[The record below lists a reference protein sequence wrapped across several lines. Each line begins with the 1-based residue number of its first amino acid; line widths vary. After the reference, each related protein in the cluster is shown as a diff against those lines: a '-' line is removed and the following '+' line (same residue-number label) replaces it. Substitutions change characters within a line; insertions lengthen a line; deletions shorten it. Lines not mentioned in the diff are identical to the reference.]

1 MSLKKLSLEANELLC
16 RKDEKD
22 NDLFYIESG
31 ELLVFG
37 IEGTKVTPIAL
48 IQEGEFVGELSFFDH
63 THRSAYVIT
72 TKLTQL
78 IRISAKNKSEFMPDW
93 LVKIAQNMCHQ
104 IRSLDTRIMKK
115 GIRRSGTETVKPLS
129 IDEQRKILEVVN
141 S

>member
-1 MSLKKLSLEANELLC
+1 MTLEANELLC

-37 IEGTKVTPIAL
+37 IEGTKVTPIAN
-48 IQEGEFVGELSFFDH
+48 IHEGEFVGELSFFDN
-63 THRSAYVIT
+63 THRSAFVMT
-72 TKLTQL
+72 TKLTQI
-78 IRISAKNKSEFMPDW
+78 IRISARNKNEFMPDW

-115 GIRRSGTETVKPLS
+115 GIRRSTTDTVKPLS
-129 IDEQRKILEVVN
+129 IEEQRKILEVVN
-141 S
+141 KE